1 MAGEFRWQ
9 SGRPATAQV
18 GGWVLAHCQQR
29 FLQDDNGLLF
39 PREWLKRQELPLL
52 AEHGVGHWQGEPVYV
67 LELDEPIELPGMAWA
82 PLRQFMLHGD
92 FDQFCMLGY
101 ASQIGIWAR
110 HNRFCGNCGTRM
122 QAQDHERVMQCPQ
135 CGLHQYPRL
144 SPSMIVLVTRG
155 DEVLLARSPRFV
167 PGVYSTLAGFVEAGE
182 SVEQCV
188 VREVREEV
196 GVEVANLQYIGSQN
210 WPFPHS
216 LMLGFHAEYVSGEIV
231 PQEDEIEDA
240 QWFSLDALPPLPAQR
255 SIARHLI
262 DLYLARR
269 SGAAEPVLP
278 G

>member
-9 SGRPATAQV
+9 AGRPATAQV

-135 CGLHQYPRL
+135 CGLHRYPRL

-167 PGVYSTLAGFVEAGE
+167 PGSTVP
-182 SVEQCV
+182 
-188 VREVREEV
+188 
-196 GVEVANLQYIGSQN
+196 
-210 WPFPHS
+210 WPAS
-216 LMLGFHAEYVSGEIV
+216 SR
-231 PQEDEIEDA
+231 
-240 QWFSLDALPPLPAQR
+240 PASR
-255 SIARHLI
+255 WSSAWSARC
-262 DLYLARR
+262 AKR
-269 SGAAEPVLP
+269 SGWRSPISNTSAART
-278 G
+278 GRSRIR